1 MKMAA
6 TGREGGRMRNQW
18 LWVPILTA
26 LAVVACGPASAA
38 QGTLSSPPS
47 GSGPSTASET
57 TAPSPTEAPTASSVD
72 SYGDVSSYVACEI
85 VAPQEVAD
93 LIGGPLF
100 RDLPQPPS
108 PSCTYEVVAGPKD
121 YVQFTAFIEPADWV
135 QALIDNAPEMVGD
148 PVPGLG
154 DVAYLSHDET
164 TDLYSLLIVVHDRFG
179 LEISGDTSREWTLAL
194 GELFLSRMVGP

>member
-1 MKMAA
+1 MRTTLALVGLAA
-6 TGREGGRMRNQW
+6 
-18 LWVPILTA
+18 A
-26 LAVVACGPASAA
+26 LAACAPTPTVNPPAGSPALPSQVAAV
-38 QGTLSSPPS
+38 
-47 GSGPSTASET
+47 
-57 TAPSPTEAPTASSVD
+57 APTAEQAAAPSLQPPS
-72 SYGDVSSYVACEI
+72 GDVSSYVACEI
-85 VAPQEVAD
+85 VPPQEVAD